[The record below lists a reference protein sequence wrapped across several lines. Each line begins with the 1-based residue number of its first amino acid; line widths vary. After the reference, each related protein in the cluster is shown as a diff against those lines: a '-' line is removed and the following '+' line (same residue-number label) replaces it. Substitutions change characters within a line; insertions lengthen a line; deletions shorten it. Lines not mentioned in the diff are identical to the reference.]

1 MRTTYKINITTRAQQ
16 DTENIFVY
24 LERERRFAA
33 TKFFQQFEKHA
44 SGLRWAPAR
53 YPKIRERF
61 RNRRTYRHIPFLR
74 YRLVYRIQRRV
85 VIILRVVHQSQLLRE
100 VE

>member
-33 TKFFQQFEKHA
+33 TKFFNTLKNMRAGYVGRLLGIQKFGSVSA
-44 SGLRWAPAR
+44 IVVPTA
-53 YPKIRERF
+53 
-61 RNRRTYRHIPFLR
+61 NIPFLR
-74 YRLVYRIQRRV
+74 YRLAYRIQRRV